1 MSYTAS
7 AKQIGDKV
15 NMSYAGNS
23 KVGFP
28 NIYEDS
34 NQKNIKKSEIDE
46 MTRHS
51 GENVK
56 GFMPKDQPGEVNR
69 LYEEKFKREQ
79 ADALKND
86 PTLAATLNNNKPS
99 KGAIIDKEI
108 EEEERAMLEKK
119 KGKGMTGESHY

>member
-1 MSYTAS
+1 MPYTES
-7 AKQIGDKV
+7 GKQIGDKT
-15 NMSYAGNS
+15 NMSYAGHSN
-23 KVGFP
+23 VGFP

-34 NQKNIKKSEIDE
+34 NQKNIKKSEVDE
-46 MTRHS
+46 VTRHS

-69 LYEEKFKREQ
+69 LYEERLKRARAE
-79 ADALKND
+79 ALKKD
-86 PTLAATLNNNKPS
+86 PTLAATMHNNKPS
-99 KGAIIDKEI
+99 KGAIIDREI

>member
-56 GFMPKDQPGEVNR
+56 GFMPSIPNISVFSAMHTDIYAPEDQPGEVNR
-69 LYEEKFKREQ
+69 LYEEKV
-79 ADALKND
+79 
-86 PTLAATLNNNKPS
+86 
-99 KGAIIDKEI
+99 
-108 EEEERAMLEKK
+108 
-119 KGKGMTGESHY
+119 

>member
-1 MSYTAS
+1 
-7 AKQIGDKV
+7 
-15 NMSYAGNS
+15 MSYAGNS

-69 LYEEKFKREQ
+69 LYEEKFKRER